1 MKLIKRLIVSL
12 ITFVAVLGVI
22 TIGGY
27 IYVRQKYGID
37 LFNTWQQLKILQENV
52 DEE

>member
-27 IYVRQKYGID
+27 IFMFAKNMVLIYLIPY
-37 LFNTWQQLKILQENV
+37 NN
-52 DEE
+52 